1 MATKKPRAN
10 DVRQAQLIRAKEAR
24 KKNLI
29 NGFGADSTVL
39 QIAITAFIVAAYI
52 ATRYWA
58 VGAGLQWLH
67 YPGGSAL
74 FSDVSLYDYW
84 GNNIANGTFPNS
96 PGIAQD
102 QLWTNDAWQYPA
114 LAAWIF
120 ILGYKLHAGMIG
132 FIQLVLVADLALLGL
147 LLWAGRVRKDANGN
161 TKQSANYLPALI
173 WLSAPIFVGP
183 ILVGRFDVFPTLAIV
198 AALLAVTSARRF
210 GILIAI
216 GFLLKVWPVFGLL
229 GLVRHKFTE
238 GFAWFAGVSFAAT
251 AILYFWWSDSLS
263 FLSGQGKRGLQ
274 IESVG
279 ALPYMIFGKADNQQA
294 IAFRYGSW
302 EITAAGTKYVSLA
315 MTLVL
320 VALIA
325 VIARWHWQGR
335 LAMIPGADIAMLAV
349 LISLCTSRVL
359 SPQYSIW
366 IVGLV
371 AVAAFNRQPRFWI
384 IVGLLAT
391 SVACGQYLYPGKYS
405 DFQLLH
411 TNGVLIQSVR
421 VACLLAATAL
431 CWLNVQNRLV
441 IPECPPGGIRAPK
454 FEPSLRMRF
463 KLAISSKR

>member
-1 MATKKPRAN
+1 MATKKPKAQA
-10 DVRQAQLIRAKEAR
+10 VRQQQKPKPFWTSISVHPALAIGLIA
-24 KKNLI
+24 
-29 NGFGADSTVL
+29 V
-39 QIAITAFIVAAYI
+39 AYI

-74 FSDVSLYDYW
+74 FSDVTLYDFW

-96 PGIAQD
+96 PNIPQD
-102 QLWTNDAWQYPA
+102 QQWTNDAWQYPA

-132 FIQLVLVADLALLGL
+132 FIQLVIVADISLLGL
-147 LLWAGRVRKDANGN
+147 LLWAGRARKNSHGVE
-161 TKQSANYLPALI
+161 TEPANYVPALI
-173 WLSAPIFVGP
+173 WLAAPIFVGP
-183 ILVGRFDVFPTLAIV
+183 LVVGRFDVFPTLAIV
-198 AALLAVTSARRF
+198 AALLATTNARRF
-210 GILIAI
+210 GIWIAI
-216 GFLLKVWPVFGLL
+216 GFLLKVWPIFGLL
-229 GLVRHKFTE
+229 SIARHKFKE
-238 GFAWFAGVSFAAT
+238 GFIWFAGVSFAVT
-251 AILYFWWSDSLS
+251 AILYVWWSGSLS

-279 ALPYMIFGKADNQQA
+279 ALPYMIFGQADNQQA
-294 IAFRYGSW
+294 IAFRYGAW
-302 EITAAGTKYVSLA
+302 EITGAGTQFVSLA

-325 VIARWHWQGR
+325 VLACWRLQGR
-335 LAMIPGADIAMLAV
+335 LEAIPGTDIAMLAV

-384 IVGLLAT
+384 IAGLLAT
-391 SVACGQYLYPGKYS
+391 SVAFGQYLYPGKYS

-411 TNGVLIQSVR
+411 TNGVLIQSIR
-421 VACLLAATAL
+421 IACLLAATAL
-431 CWLNVQNRLV
+431 CWINVAKRLEQKQN
-441 IPECPPGGIRAPK
+441 
-454 FEPSLRMRF
+454 
-463 KLAISSKR
+463 

>member
-1 MATKKPRAN
+1 MATKKPKA
-10 DVRQAQLIRAKEAR
+10 QAVQQQQKSKSVGPSAAIHPVLAISLI
-24 KKNLI
+24 
-29 NGFGADSTVL
+29 
-39 QIAITAFIVAAYI
+39 IVAFI

-67 YPGGSAL
+67 YPGGSSL

-96 PGIAQD
+96 PDIPQD
-102 QLWTNDAWQYPA
+102 QQWTNDAWQYPA

-120 ILGYKLHAGMIG
+120 IIGYKLHASMIG
-132 FIQLVLVADLALLGL
+132 FIQLVIVADISLLGL
-147 LLWAGRVRKDANGN
+147 LLWAGRPRKNSNGLV
-161 TKQSANYLPALI
+161 TEPANYVPALI
-173 WLSAPIFVGP
+173 WLAAPIFVGP
-183 ILVGRFDVFPTLAIV
+183 LLVGRFDVFPTLAIV
-198 AALLAVTSARRF
+198 AALLAVTSSRRF
-210 GILIAI
+210 GIWIAM
-216 GFLLKVWPVFGLL
+216 GFLLKVWPIFGLL
-229 GLVRHKFTE
+229 GIARHKFKDA
-238 GFAWFAGVSFAAT
+238 FIWFAGVSFAVT

-279 ALPYMIFGKADNQQA
+279 ALPYMIFGQADNQKA

-302 EITAAGTKYVSLA
+302 EVNGAGTKYVSLA

-325 VIARWHWQGR
+325 VLAWWRWQGR
-335 LAMIPGADIAMLAV
+335 LEAIPGTDIAMLAV

-384 IVGLLAT
+384 IAGLLAT
-391 SVACGQYLYPGKYS
+391 SVAFGQYLYPGKYS

-421 VACLLAATAL
+421 IVCLLAATAL
-431 CWLNVQNRLV
+431 CWVNVQNRLV
-441 IPECPPGGIRAPK
+441 IPECPPGGIRAQK
-454 FEPSLRMRF
+454 LEPSLLMRF